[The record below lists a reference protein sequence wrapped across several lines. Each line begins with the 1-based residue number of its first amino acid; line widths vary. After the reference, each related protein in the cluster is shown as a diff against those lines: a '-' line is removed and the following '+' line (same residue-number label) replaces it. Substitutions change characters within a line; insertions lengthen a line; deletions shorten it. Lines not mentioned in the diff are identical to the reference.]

1 MEASPV
7 LPNNSLEASLVLP
20 SSQGLE
26 ASPVLHSSQGLEA
39 SLVLLE
45 VASLVPPNKEEAS
58 RAPLEVASHPSLV
71 TSTRLR
77 RAHSGC

>member
-1 MEASPV
+1 VEASPV

-20 SSQGLE
+20 SSQG
-26 ASPVLHSSQGLEA
+26 
-39 SLVLLE
+39 LE